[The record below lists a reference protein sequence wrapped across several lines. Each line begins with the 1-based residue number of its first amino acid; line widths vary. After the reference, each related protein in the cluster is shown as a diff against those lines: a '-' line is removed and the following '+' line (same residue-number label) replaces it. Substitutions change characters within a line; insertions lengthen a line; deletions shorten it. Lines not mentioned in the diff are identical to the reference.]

1 MTVYKKLTAAR
12 AQLSLVEMK
21 KSGENTFGQGF
32 KYFELG
38 DFVPHIH
45 KIFNE
50 IGLCGVF
57 SFEGD
62 NVTLTIHDTEG
73 TGSIAFVS
81 PAAHAQ
87 NPRGQAIQN
96 LGATH
101 TYLRR
106 YLWLMAMEITEHDMV
121 DSANQSDKQI
131 EKPVTKAV
139 EKAVEKL
146 VEKQAEKPVEKP
158 VDKPVNPNHALF
170 VEKTIEWANLLTT
183 KAELAGVWKDNQSD
197 INQLKEESP
206 ELYEQLRTKFNE
218 LKSNM
223 KA

>member
-1 MTVYKKLTAAR
+1 MTVYKKLTEAR
-12 AQLSLVEMK
+12 LKLLSTEMK
-21 KSGENTFGQGF
+21 KSGKNKFAGYE
-32 KYFELG
+32 YFELG
-38 DFVPHIH
+38 DFIPHIH
-45 KIFNE
+45 QIFNE
-50 IGLCGVF
+50 VGLCGVF
-57 SFEGD
+57 SFEGS

-81 PAAHAQ
+81 PAVSAS
-87 NPRGQAIQN
+87 NPKGQAIQD
-96 LGATH
+96 LGSTH

-106 YLWLMAMEITEHDMV
+106 YLWLMAMEITEHDSV
-121 DSANQSDKQI
+121 DAVVVEKPAAPA

-146 VEKQAEKPVEKP
+146 VEKKEEKPIEKP
-158 VDKPVNPNHALF
+158 ANPNHALF
-170 VEKTIEWANLLTT
+170 VEKTIEWANLTT
-183 KAELAGVWKDNQSD
+183 SKAELAGVWRDNQPD

-206 ELYEQLRTKFNE
+206 ELYEQLRTRFNE

>member
-12 AQLSLVEMK
+12 AKLSALEIK
-21 KSGENTFGQGF
+21 KTGHNNFGTGF
-32 KYFELG
+32 SYFELA
-38 DFVPHIH
+38 DFMPQVN
-45 KIFNE
+45 KIFDE

-57 SFEGD
+57 CFEGD

-73 TGSIAFVS
+73 TGSVAFVS
-81 PAAHAQ
+81 PVVHAA
-87 NPRGQAIQN
+87 NPRSQAIQN
-96 LGATH
+96 LGGTH

-106 YLWLMAMEITEHDMV
+106 YMWLMALELVESDAV
-121 DSANQSDKQI
+121 DSAENSVKV

-139 EKAVEKL
+139 EKPVEKA
-146 VEKQAEKPVEKP
+146 VEKPVET
-158 VDKPVNPNHALF
+158 NPNHALF

-183 KAELAGVWKDNQSD
+183 KAELAGVWRDNQPD

-206 ELYEQLRTKFNE
+206 ELYEQLRTRFNE
-218 LKSNM
+218 LKSNL